1 MTSEEVLIKHVGS
14 SDISVQHFLIL
25 SRLNDLMNCFNV
37 DIIKLYI
44 SALDEARKLK
54 FRYCVNL
61 PFINCYK
68 NVAMSLRLSDSVQC
82 GKGLY
87 FLVYVLYLCS
97 FGYVRVLILSSYI
110 LLACKNKTDNSF
122 HAWVIK

>member
-1 MTSEEVLIKHVGS
+1 MREEVVIKHVCS

-25 SRLNDLMNCFNV
+25 SRLNDLMNCYRRFNV

-61 PFINCYK
+61 PFINK
-68 NVAMSLRLSDSVQC
+68 MLQC
-82 GKGLY
+82 RY
-87 FLVYVLYLCS
+87 
-97 FGYVRVLILSSYI
+97 
-110 LLACKNKTDNSF
+110 A
-122 HAWVIK
+122 